1 MSKDYQPLP
10 ESYDEIVVEYV
21 KTRAAIKLLQA
32 RKDAFHGY
40 NDEND
45 LRDLRAWSRRLA
57 VAKNKHPDKP
67 AQLKLL

>member
-1 MSKDYQPLP
+1 MSKDYQSLP
-10 ESYDEIVVEYV
+10 ESYDELCSEYQ

-67 AQLKLL
+67 EQLKLL